1 MYNEERGVSKMDM
14 KLQQVQ
20 VLKPQLTQELR
31 QAITLLGYHSAE
43 LAEYIDELSLE
54 NPLIERKETDTP
66 PLSYHKTNKNRMNA
80 QEAGLQL
87 SDPQKTL
94 QDVLKQQALD
104 MNLTNNE
111 KKIFHYLI
119 HSLDSNGYLEE
130 DMEEA
135 ARRLSVSAKEAEAVL
150 AKLQSLEPAGIGAR
164 SLRECILLQLQRLP
178 NRNEQAEMLVSAHFE
193 AFAQKNWKAL
203 SKMTGI
209 PLHTI
214 QDISDDI
221 AALHPR
227 PGLLFARPEQD
238 MYIEPDIF
246 IIVKNGHIAAE
257 LNTRS
262 FPEIELQSQ
271 YRPLLSSG
279 SCQDTASYLSAKYQE
294 WRWLDRALRQRKQ
307 TITRIVSELITRQR
321 EFFLKGRS
329 AMKPLTLRE
338 VADCLSLHESTVSRA
353 IKGKTLQTPYGL
365 FEMKLFFSAK
375 AEASGDGDA
384 SNYAVKTHLE
394 DLINQEDKTKPLSD
408 QKLADL
414 LNQQHGIQISRRTV
428 AKYRDQLN
436 IPSSAARKRY
446 K

>member
-1 MYNEERGVSKMDM
+1 MDM

-66 PLSYHKTNKNRMNA
+66 PLSYHKTNKNRISR

-87 SDPQKTL
+87 SNPQKTL
-94 QDVLKQQALD
+94 QDVLKQQSLD
-104 MNLTNNE
+104 MNLSNTE
-111 KKIFHYLI
+111 KKIFNYLI

-130 DMEEA
+130 DVEEA
-135 ARRLSVSAKEAEAVL
+135 ARRLSVSAEEAEAVL
-150 AKLQSLEPAGIGAR
+150 RKLQSLEPAGIGAR
-164 SLRECILLQLQRLP
+164 SLQECILLQLQRLP
-178 NRNEQAEMLVSAHFE
+178 NRNEQAELLVSEHFDV
-193 AFAQKNWKAL
+193 FAQKNWKAL
-203 SKMTGI
+203 SKETGI
-209 PLHTI
+209 PLHAI
-214 QDISDDI
+214 QDISDKI

-227 PGLLFARPEQD
+227 PGLLFASPEQD

-246 IIVKNGHIAAE
+246 IIVKNGQITAE
-257 LNTRS
+257 LNSRS
-262 FPEIELQSQ
+262 FPEIELHPQ

-279 SCQDTASYLSAKYQE
+279 ACQDTVSYLSTKYQE
-294 WRWLDRALRQRKQ
+294 WRWLSRALRQRKQ
-307 TITRIVSELITRQR
+307 TITRIVNELTARQKD
-321 EFFLKGRS
+321 FFLKGRS

-338 VADCLSLHESTVSRA
+338 VADCLGLHESTISRA
-353 IKGKTLQTPYGL
+353 IKGKTIQTPYGL
-365 FEMKLFFSAK
+365 VEMKMFFTGK
-375 AEASGDGDA
+375 AEASGDGDT
-384 SNYAVKTHLE
+384 SNYAVKTHLQA
-394 DLINQEDKTKPLSD
+394 LIQQEDKTKPLSD

-414 LNQQHGIQISRRTV
+414 LYEQHRIQISRRTV

>member
-1 MYNEERGVSKMDM
+1 MDM

-66 PLSYHKTNKNRMNA
+66 PLSYHKTNKNRMNP

-94 QDVLKQQALD
+94 QDVLKQQSLD
-104 MNLTNNE
+104 MNLTNSE
-111 KKIFHYLI
+111 KKIFNYLI

-130 DMEEA
+130 EVEEA

-164 SLRECILLQLQRLP
+164 SLQECILLQLQRLP
-178 NRNEQAEMLVSAHFE
+178 DRNEQAEMLVSAHFD

-203 SKMTGI
+203 SKETGI

-246 IIVKNGHIAAE
+246 ISVKSGHIAAE

-262 FPEIELQSQ
+262 FPEIELHSQ

-294 WRWLDRALRQRKQ
+294 WRWLSRALRQRKQ
-307 TITRIVSELITRQR
+307 TITRIVNELITRQR

-338 VADCLSLHESTVSRA
+338 IADCLSLHESTVSRA

-394 DLINQEDKTKPLSD
+394 DLINQEDKTKPFSD
-408 QKLADL
+408 QKIADL
-414 LNQQHGIQISRRTV
+414 LYEQHGIQISRRTV
-428 AKYRDQLN
+428 AKYRDQMS

>member
-1 MYNEERGVSKMDM
+1 MDM

-31 QAITLLGYHSAE
+31 QAITLLSYHSAE

-66 PLSYHKTNKNRMNA
+66 PLSYHKTNKNRISR

-87 SDPQKTL
+87 SNPQKTL
-94 QDVLKQQALD
+94 QDVLKQQSLD
-104 MNLTNNE
+104 MNLSNTE
-111 KKIFHYLI
+111 KKIFNYLI

-130 DMEEA
+130 DVEEA
-135 ARRLSVSAKEAEAVL
+135 ARRLSVSAEEAEAVL
-150 AKLQSLEPAGIGAR
+150 RKLQSLEPAGIGAR
-164 SLRECILLQLQRLP
+164 SLQECILLQLQRLP
-178 NRNEQAEMLVSAHFE
+178 SRNEQAELLVSEHFDV
-193 AFAQKNWKAL
+193 FAQKNWKAL
-203 SKMTGI
+203 SKETGM

-214 QDISDDI
+214 QDISDKI

-227 PGLLFARPEQD
+227 PGLLFASPEHD

-246 IIVKNGHIAAE
+246 ITVKNGHITAE
-257 LNTRS
+257 LNSRS
-262 FPEIELQSQ
+262 FPEIELHPQ

-279 SCQDTASYLSAKYQE
+279 ACQDTVSYLSSKYQE
-294 WRWLDRALRQRKQ
+294 WRWLSRALRQRKQ
-307 TITRIVSELITRQR
+307 TITRIVNELTARQKD
-321 EFFLKGRS
+321 FFLKGRS

-338 VADCLSLHESTVSRA
+338 VADCLGLHESTISRA
-353 IKGKTLQTPYGL
+353 IKGKTIQTPYGL
-365 FEMKLFFSAK
+365 FEMKMFFSGK
-375 AEASGDGDA
+375 AEASGDGDT

-394 DLINQEDKTKPLSD
+394 ALIQQEDKTKPLSD

-414 LNQQHGIQISRRTV
+414 LYEQHRIQISRRTV

>member
-1 MYNEERGVSKMDM
+1 MDM

-31 QAITLLGYHSAE
+31 QAITLLSYHSAE

-66 PLSYHKTNKNRMNA
+66 PLSYHKTNKNRISR

-87 SDPQKTL
+87 SNPQKTL
-94 QDVLKQQALD
+94 QDVLKQQSLD
-104 MNLTNNE
+104 MNLSNTE
-111 KKIFHYLI
+111 KKIFNYLI

-130 DMEEA
+130 DVEEA
-135 ARRLSVSAKEAEAVL
+135 ARRLSVSAEEAEAVL
-150 AKLQSLEPAGIGAR
+150 RKLQSLEPAGIGAR
-164 SLRECILLQLQRLP
+164 SLQECILLQLQRLP
-178 NRNEQAEMLVSAHFE
+178 SRNEQAELLVSEHFDV
-193 AFAQKNWKAL
+193 FAQKNWKAL
-203 SKMTGI
+203 SKETGM

-214 QDISDDI
+214 QDISDKI

-227 PGLLFARPEQD
+227 PGLLFASPEHD

-246 IIVKNGHIAAE
+246 ITVKNGHITAE
-257 LNTRS
+257 LNSRS
-262 FPEIELQSQ
+262 FPEIELHPQ

-279 SCQDTASYLSAKYQE
+279 ACQDTVSYLSSKYQE
-294 WRWLDRALRQRKQ
+294 WRWLCRALRQRKQ
-307 TITRIVSELITRQR
+307 TITRIVNELTARQKD
-321 EFFLKGRS
+321 FFLKGRS

-338 VADCLSLHESTVSRA
+338 VADCLSLHESTISRA
-353 IKGKTLQTPYGL
+353 IKGKTIQTPYGL
-365 FEMKLFFSAK
+365 FEMKMFFSGK
-375 AEASGDGDA
+375 AEASGDGDT

-394 DLINQEDKTKPLSD
+394 ALIQQEDKTKPLSD

-414 LNQQHGIQISRRTV
+414 LYEQHRIQISRRTV

>member
-1 MYNEERGVSKMDM
+1 MDM

-66 PLSYHKTNKNRMNA
+66 PLSYHKTSKNRISR
-80 QEAGLQL
+80 QETGLQL
-87 SDPQKTL
+87 SNPQKTL
-94 QDVLKQQALD
+94 QDVLKQQSLD
-104 MNLTNNE
+104 MNLSNTE
-111 KKIFHYLI
+111 KKIFNYLI

-130 DMEEA
+130 DVEEA
-135 ARRLSVSAKEAEAVL
+135 ARRLSVSAEEAEAVL
-150 AKLQSLEPAGIGAR
+150 RKLQSLEPAGIGAR
-164 SLRECILLQLQRLP
+164 SLQECILLQLQRLP
-178 NRNEQAEMLVSAHFE
+178 NRNKQAELLVSEHFDV
-193 AFAQKNWKAL
+193 FAQKNWKAL
-203 SKMTGI
+203 SKETGI

-214 QDISDDI
+214 QDISDKI

-227 PGLLFARPEQD
+227 PGLLFASPEQD

-246 IIVKNGHIAAE
+246 IIVKNGQITAE
-257 LNTRS
+257 LNSRS
-262 FPEIELQSQ
+262 FPEIELHPQ

-279 SCQDTASYLSAKYQE
+279 ACQDTVSYLSAKYQE
-294 WRWLDRALRQRKQ
+294 WRWLSRALKQRKQ
-307 TITRIVSELITRQR
+307 TITRIVNELTARQKD
-321 EFFLKGRS
+321 FFLKGRS

-338 VADCLSLHESTVSRA
+338 VADCLGLHESTISRA
-353 IKGKTLQTPYGL
+353 IKGKTIQTPYGL
-365 FEMKLFFSAK
+365 FEMKMFFSGK
-375 AEASGDGDA
+375 AEASGDGDT
-384 SNYAVKTHLE
+384 SNYAVKTHLQA
-394 DLINQEDKTKPLSD
+394 LIQQEDKTKPLSD

-414 LNQQHGIQISRRTV
+414 LYEQHRIQISRRTV

>member
-1 MYNEERGVSKMDM
+1 MDM

>member
-1 MYNEERGVSKMDM
+1 MDM

-54 NPLIERKETDTP
+54 NPLIEKKETDTP
-66 PLSYHKTNKNRMNA
+66 PLSYHKTNKNRISR
-80 QEAGLQL
+80 QEATLQL
-87 SDPQKTL
+87 SNPQKTL
-94 QDVLKQQALD
+94 QDVLKQQSLD
-104 MNLTNNE
+104 MNLSNTE
-111 KKIFHYLI
+111 KKIFNYLI

-130 DMEEA
+130 DVEEA
-135 ARRLSVSAKEAEAVL
+135 ARRLSVSAEEAEAVL
-150 AKLQSLEPAGIGAR
+150 RKLQSLEPAGIGAR
-164 SLRECILLQLQRLP
+164 SLQECILLQLQRLP
-178 NRNEQAEMLVSAHFE
+178 SRNEQAELLVSEHFDV
-193 AFAQKNWKAL
+193 FAQKNWKAL
-203 SKMTGI
+203 SKETGM

-214 QDISDDI
+214 QDISDKI

-227 PGLLFARPEQD
+227 PGLLFASPEHD

-246 IIVKNGHIAAE
+246 ITVKNGHITAE
-257 LNTRS
+257 LNSRS
-262 FPEIELQSQ
+262 FPEIELHPQ

-279 SCQDTASYLSAKYQE
+279 ACQDTVSYLSSKYQE
-294 WRWLDRALRQRKQ
+294 WRWLSRALRQRKQ
-307 TITRIVSELITRQR
+307 TITRIVNELTARQKD
-321 EFFLKGRS
+321 FFLKGRS

-338 VADCLSLHESTVSRA
+338 VADCLGLHESTISRA
-353 IKGKTLQTPYGL
+353 IKGKTIQTPYGL
-365 FEMKLFFSAK
+365 FEMKMFFSGK
-375 AEASGDGDA
+375 AEASGDGDT

-394 DLINQEDKTKPLSD
+394 ALIQQEDKTKPLSD

-414 LNQQHGIQISRRTV
+414 LYEQHRIQISRRTV

>member
-1 MYNEERGVSKMDM
+1 MDM

-31 QAITLLGYHSAE
+31 QAITLLSYHSAE

-66 PLSYHKTNKNRMNA
+66 PLSYHKTNKNRISR

-87 SDPQKTL
+87 SNPQKTL
-94 QDVLKQQALD
+94 QDVLKQQSLD
-104 MNLTNNE
+104 MNLSNTE
-111 KKIFHYLI
+111 KKIFNYLI

-130 DMEEA
+130 DVEEA
-135 ARRLSVSAKEAEAVL
+135 ARRLSVSAEEAEAVL
-150 AKLQSLEPAGIGAR
+150 RKLQSLEPAGIGAR
-164 SLRECILLQLQRLP
+164 SLQECILLQLQRLP
-178 NRNEQAEMLVSAHFE
+178 SRNEQAELLVSEHFDV
-193 AFAQKNWKAL
+193 FAQKNWKAL
-203 SKMTGI
+203 SKETGM

-214 QDISDDI
+214 QDISDKI

-227 PGLLFARPEQD
+227 PGLLFASPEHD

-246 IIVKNGHIAAE
+246 ITVKNGHITAE
-257 LNTRS
+257 LNSRS
-262 FPEIELQSQ
+262 FPEIELHPQ

-279 SCQDTASYLSAKYQE
+279 ACQDTVSYLSSKYQE
-294 WRWLDRALRQRKQ
+294 WRWLSRALRQRKQ
-307 TITRIVSELITRQR
+307 TITRIVNELTARQKD
-321 EFFLKGRS
+321 FFLKGRS

-338 VADCLSLHESTVSRA
+338 VADCLSLHESTISRA
-353 IKGKTLQTPYGL
+353 IKGKTIQTPYGL
-365 FEMKLFFSAK
+365 FEMKMFFSGK
-375 AEASGDGDA
+375 AEATGDGDT

-394 DLINQEDKTKPLSD
+394 ALIQQEDKTKPLSD

-414 LNQQHGIQISRRTV
+414 LYEQHRIQISRRTV

>member
-1 MYNEERGVSKMDM
+1 MDM

-66 PLSYHKTNKNRMNA
+66 PLSYHKIRKNRVNA
-80 QEAGLQL
+80 QEAGLPL
-87 SDPQKTL
+87 RDPQKTL
-94 QDVLKQQALD
+94 QDVLTQQSLD
-104 MNLTNNE
+104 MNLTYSE
-111 KKIFHYLI
+111 KKIFNYLI

-130 DMEEA
+130 AVEEA
-135 ARRLSVSAKEAEAVL
+135 AQRLAVSTRETEAVL

-178 NRNEQAEMLVSAHFE
+178 NRNEQAEKLVSAHFD

-203 SKMTGI
+203 SLESGI

-227 PGLLFARPEQD
+227 PGLLFAQPEQD
-238 MYIEPDIF
+238 VYIEPDIF
-246 IIVKNGHIAAE
+246 ITVKNGHIAAE

-262 FPEIELQSQ
+262 FPEIDLHPQ
-271 YRPLLSSG
+271 YSPLLSSA

-294 WRWLDRALRQRKQ
+294 WSWLSRALRQRKQ
-307 TITRIVSELITRQR
+307 TITRIVNELTTRQR
-321 EFFLKGRS
+321 DFFLKGRS

-338 VADCLSLHESTVSRA
+338 IAECLSLHESTISRA
-353 IKGKTLQTPYGL
+353 IKGKTIQTPYGL
-365 FEMKLFFSAK
+365 LEMKVFFTAK
-375 AEASGDGDA
+375 AEASGDGDT
-384 SNYAVKTHLE
+384 SNYAVKMHLQ
-394 DLINQEDKTKPLSD
+394 DLINQEDKKKPLSD
-408 QKLADL
+408 QKIANL
-414 LNQQHGIQISRRTV
+414 LYEQRSIQISRRTV
-428 AKYRDQLN
+428 AKYRDQMN

>member
-1 MYNEERGVSKMDM
+1 MDM

-66 PLSYHKTNKNRMNA
+66 PLSYHKTNKNRISR

-87 SDPQKTL
+87 SNPQKTL
-94 QDVLKQQALD
+94 QDVLKQQSLD
-104 MNLTNNE
+104 MNLSNTE
-111 KKIFHYLI
+111 KKIFNYLI

-130 DMEEA
+130 DVEEA
-135 ARRLSVSAKEAEAVL
+135 ARRLSVSAEEAEAVL
-150 AKLQSLEPAGIGAR
+150 RKLQSLEPAGIGAR
-164 SLRECILLQLQRLP
+164 SLQECILLQLQRLP
-178 NRNEQAEMLVSAHFE
+178 NRNEQAELLVSEHFDV
-193 AFAQKNWKAL
+193 FAQKNWKAL
-203 SKMTGI
+203 SKETGI
-209 PLHTI
+209 PLHAI
-214 QDISDDI
+214 QDISDKI

-227 PGLLFARPEQD
+227 PGLLFASPEQD

-246 IIVKNGHIAAE
+246 IIVKNGQITAE
-257 LNTRS
+257 LNSRS
-262 FPEIELQSQ
+262 FPEIELHPQ

-279 SCQDTASYLSAKYQE
+279 ACQDTVSYLSTKYQE
-294 WRWLDRALRQRKQ
+294 WRWLSRALRQRKQ
-307 TITRIVSELITRQR
+307 TITRIVNELTARQKD
-321 EFFLKGRS
+321 FFLKGRS

-338 VADCLSLHESTVSRA
+338 VADCLGLHESTISRA
-353 IKGKTLQTPYGL
+353 IKGKTIQTPYGL
-365 FEMKLFFSAK
+365 VEMKMFFSGK

-384 SNYAVKTHLE
+384 SNYAVKTHLQA
-394 DLINQEDKTKPLSD
+394 LIQQEDKTKPLSD

-414 LNQQHGIQISRRTV
+414 LYEQHRIQISRRTV

>member
-1 MYNEERGVSKMDM
+1 MDM

-66 PLSYHKTNKNRMNA
+66 PLSYHKTNKNRISR
-80 QEAGLQL
+80 QEAGLRL
-87 SDPQKTL
+87 SNPQKTL
-94 QDVLKQQALD
+94 QDVLKQQSLD
-104 MNLTNNE
+104 MNLSNTE
-111 KKIFHYLI
+111 KKIFNYLI

-130 DMEEA
+130 DVEEA
-135 ARRLSVSAKEAEAVL
+135 ARHLSVSAEEAEAVL
-150 AKLQSLEPAGIGAR
+150 RKLQSLEPAGIGAR
-164 SLRECILLQLQRLP
+164 SLQECILLQLQRLP
-178 NRNEQAEMLVSAHFE
+178 SRNEQAELLVSEHFDV
-193 AFAQKNWKAL
+193 FAQKNWKAL
-203 SKMTGI
+203 SKETGM

-214 QDISDDI
+214 QDISDKI

-227 PGLLFARPEQD
+227 PGLLFASPEHD

-246 IIVKNGHIAAE
+246 ITVKNGHITAE
-257 LNTRS
+257 LNSRS
-262 FPEIELQSQ
+262 FPEIELHPQ

-279 SCQDTASYLSAKYQE
+279 ACQDTVSYLSSKYQE
-294 WRWLDRALRQRKQ
+294 WRWLSRALRQRKQ
-307 TITRIVSELITRQR
+307 TITRIVNELTARQKD
-321 EFFLKGRS
+321 FFLKGRS

-338 VADCLSLHESTVSRA
+338 VADCLGLHESTISRA
-353 IKGKTLQTPYGL
+353 IKGKTIQTPYGL
-365 FEMKLFFSAK
+365 FEMKMFFSGK
-375 AEASGDGDA
+375 AEASGDGDT

-394 DLINQEDKTKPLSD
+394 ALIQQEDKTKPLSD

-414 LNQQHGIQISRRTV
+414 LYEQHRIQISRRTV

>member
-1 MYNEERGVSKMDM
+1 MDM

-31 QAITLLGYHSAE
+31 QAITLLSYHSAE

-66 PLSYHKTNKNRMNA
+66 PLSYHKTNKNRISR

-87 SDPQKTL
+87 SNPQKTL
-94 QDVLKQQALD
+94 QDVLKQQSLD
-104 MNLTNNE
+104 INLSNTE
-111 KKIFHYLI
+111 KKIFNYLI

-130 DMEEA
+130 DVEEA
-135 ARRLSVSAKEAEAVL
+135 ARRLSVSAEEAEAVL
-150 AKLQSLEPAGIGAR
+150 RKLQSLEPAGIGAR
-164 SLRECILLQLQRLP
+164 SLQECILLQLQRLP
-178 NRNEQAEMLVSAHFE
+178 SRNEQAELLVSEHFDV
-193 AFAQKNWKAL
+193 FAQKNWKAL
-203 SKMTGI
+203 SKETGM

-214 QDISDDI
+214 QDISDKI

-227 PGLLFARPEQD
+227 PGLLFASPEHD

-246 IIVKNGHIAAE
+246 ITVKNGHITAE
-257 LNTRS
+257 LNSRS
-262 FPEIELQSQ
+262 FPEIELHPQ

-279 SCQDTASYLSAKYQE
+279 ACQDTVSYLSTKYQE
-294 WRWLDRALRQRKQ
+294 WRWLSRALRQRKQ
-307 TITRIVSELITRQR
+307 TITRIVNELTARQKD
-321 EFFLKGRS
+321 FFLKGRS

-338 VADCLSLHESTVSRA
+338 VADCLSLHESTISRA
-353 IKGKTLQTPYGL
+353 IKGKTIQTPYGL
-365 FEMKLFFSAK
+365 FEMKMFFSGK
-375 AEASGDGDA
+375 AEASGDGDT

-394 DLINQEDKTKPLSD
+394 ALIQQEDKTKPLSD

-414 LNQQHGIQISRRTV
+414 LYEQHRIQISRRTV

>member
-1 MYNEERGVSKMDM
+1 MDM

-66 PLSYHKTNKNRMNA
+66 PLSYHKTNKNRISR
-80 QEAGLQL
+80 QEATLQL
-87 SDPQKTL
+87 SNPQKTL
-94 QDVLKQQALD
+94 QDVLKQQSLD
-104 MNLTNNE
+104 MNLSNTE
-111 KKIFHYLI
+111 KKIFNYLI

-130 DMEEA
+130 DVEEA
-135 ARRLSVSAKEAEAVL
+135 ARRLSVSAEEAEAVL
-150 AKLQSLEPAGIGAR
+150 RKLQSLEPAGIGAR
-164 SLRECILLQLQRLP
+164 SLQECILLQLQRLP
-178 NRNEQAEMLVSAHFE
+178 SRNEQAELLVSEHFDV
-193 AFAQKNWKAL
+193 FAQKNWKAL
-203 SKMTGI
+203 SKETGM

-214 QDISDDI
+214 QDISDKI

-227 PGLLFARPEQD
+227 PGLLFASPEHD

-246 IIVKNGHIAAE
+246 ITVKNGHITAE
-257 LNTRS
+257 LNSRS
-262 FPEIELQSQ
+262 FPEIELHPQ

-279 SCQDTASYLSAKYQE
+279 ACQDTVSYLSSKYQE
-294 WRWLDRALRQRKQ
+294 WRWLSRALRQRKQ
-307 TITRIVSELITRQR
+307 TITRIVNELTARQKD
-321 EFFLKGRS
+321 FFLKGRS

-338 VADCLSLHESTVSRA
+338 VADCLGLHESTISRA
-353 IKGKTLQTPYGL
+353 IKGKTIQTPYGL
-365 FEMKLFFSAK
+365 FEMKMFFSGK
-375 AEASGDGDA
+375 AEASGDGDT

-394 DLINQEDKTKPLSD
+394 ALIQQEDKTKPLSD

-414 LNQQHGIQISRRTV
+414 LYVQHRIQISRRTV

>member
-1 MYNEERGVSKMDM
+1 MDM

-66 PLSYHKTNKNRMNA
+66 PLSYHKTNKNRISR

-87 SDPQKTL
+87 SNPQKTL
-94 QDVLKQQALD
+94 QDVLKQQSLD
-104 MNLTNNE
+104 MNLSNTE
-111 KKIFHYLI
+111 KKIFNYLI

-130 DMEEA
+130 DVEEA
-135 ARRLSVSAKEAEAVL
+135 ARRLSVSAEEAEAVL
-150 AKLQSLEPAGIGAR
+150 RKLQSLEPAGIGAR
-164 SLRECILLQLQRLP
+164 SLQECILLQLQRLP
-178 NRNEQAEMLVSAHFE
+178 NRNEQAELLVSEHFDV
-193 AFAQKNWKAL
+193 FAQKNWKAL
-203 SKMTGI
+203 SKETGI

-214 QDISDDI
+214 QDISDKI

-227 PGLLFARPEQD
+227 PGLLFASSEQD

-246 IIVKNGHIAAE
+246 IIVKNGQISAE
-257 LNTRS
+257 LNSRS
-262 FPEIELQSQ
+262 FPEIELHPQ

-279 SCQDTASYLSAKYQE
+279 ACQDTVSYLSAKYQE
-294 WRWLDRALRQRKQ
+294 WRWLCRALRQRKQ
-307 TITRIVSELITRQR
+307 TITRIVNELTARQKD
-321 EFFLKGRS
+321 FFLKGRS

-338 VADCLSLHESTVSRA
+338 VADCLSLHESTISRA
-353 IKGKTLQTPYGL
+353 IKGKTIQTPYGL
-365 FEMKLFFSAK
+365 FEMKKFFSGK
-375 AEASGDGDA
+375 AEASGDGDT

-394 DLINQEDKTKPLSD
+394 ALIQHEDKTKPLSD

-414 LNQQHGIQISRRTV
+414 LYEQHRIQISRRTV

>member
-1 MYNEERGVSKMDM
+1 MDM

-31 QAITLLGYHSAE
+31 QAITLLSYHSAE

-66 PLSYHKTNKNRMNA
+66 PLSYHKTNKNRISR

-87 SDPQKTL
+87 SNPQKTL
-94 QDVLKQQALD
+94 QDVLKQQSLD
-104 MNLTNNE
+104 MNLSNTE
-111 KKIFHYLI
+111 KKIFNYLI

-130 DMEEA
+130 DVEEA
-135 ARRLSVSAKEAEAVL
+135 ARRLSVSAEEAEAVL
-150 AKLQSLEPAGIGAR
+150 RKLQSLEPAGIGAR
-164 SLRECILLQLQRLP
+164 SLQECILLQLQRLP
-178 NRNEQAEMLVSAHFE
+178 SRNEQAELLVSEHFDV
-193 AFAQKNWKAL
+193 FAQKNWKAL
-203 SKMTGI
+203 SKETGM

-214 QDISDDI
+214 QDISDKI

-227 PGLLFARPEQD
+227 PGLLFASPEHD

-246 IIVKNGHIAAE
+246 ITVKNGHITAE
-257 LNTRS
+257 LNSRS
-262 FPEIELQSQ
+262 FPEIELHPQ

-279 SCQDTASYLSAKYQE
+279 ACQDTVSYLSTKYQE
-294 WRWLDRALRQRKQ
+294 WRWLSRALRQRKQ
-307 TITRIVSELITRQR
+307 TITRIVNELTARQKD
-321 EFFLKGRS
+321 FFLKGRS

-338 VADCLSLHESTVSRA
+338 VADCLSLHESTISRA
-353 IKGKTLQTPYGL
+353 IKGKTIQTPYGL
-365 FEMKLFFSAK
+365 FEMKMFFSGK
-375 AEASGDGDA
+375 AEASGEGDT

-394 DLINQEDKTKPLSD
+394 ALIQQEDKTKPLSD

-414 LNQQHGIQISRRTV
+414 LYEQHRIQISRRTV

>member
-1 MYNEERGVSKMDM
+1 MDM

-66 PLSYHKTNKNRMNA
+66 PLSYHKTNKNRISR
-80 QEAGLQL
+80 QEATLQL
-87 SDPQKTL
+87 SNPQKTL
-94 QDVLKQQALD
+94 QDVLKQQSLD
-104 MNLTNNE
+104 MNLSNTE
-111 KKIFHYLI
+111 KKIFNYLI

-130 DMEEA
+130 DVEEA
-135 ARRLSVSAKEAEAVL
+135 ARRLSVSAEEAEAVL
-150 AKLQSLEPAGIGAR
+150 RKLQSLEPAGIGAR
-164 SLRECILLQLQRLP
+164 SLQECILLQLQRLP
-178 NRNEQAEMLVSAHFE
+178 SRNEQAELLVSEHFDV
-193 AFAQKNWKAL
+193 FAQKNWKAL
-203 SKMTGI
+203 SKETGM

-214 QDISDDI
+214 QDISDKI

-227 PGLLFARPEQD
+227 PGLLFASPEHD

-246 IIVKNGHIAAE
+246 ITVKNGHITAE
-257 LNTRS
+257 LNSRS
-262 FPEIELQSQ
+262 FPEIELHPQ

-279 SCQDTASYLSAKYQE
+279 ACQDTVSYLSSKYQE
-294 WRWLDRALRQRKQ
+294 WRWLSRALRQRKQ
-307 TITRIVSELITRQR
+307 TITRIVNELTARQKD
-321 EFFLKGRS
+321 FFLKGRS

-338 VADCLSLHESTVSRA
+338 VADCLGLHESTISRA
-353 IKGKTLQTPYGL
+353 IKGKTIQTPYGL
-365 FEMKLFFSAK
+365 FEMKMFFSGK
-375 AEASGDGDA
+375 AEASGDGDT

-394 DLINQEDKTKPLSD
+394 ALIQQEDKTKPLSD

-414 LNQQHGIQISRRTV
+414 LYEQHRIQISRRTV

>member
-1 MYNEERGVSKMDM
+1 MDM

-31 QAITLLGYHSAE
+31 QAITLLSYHSAE

-66 PLSYHKTNKNRMNA
+66 PLSYHKTNKNRISR

-87 SDPQKTL
+87 SNPQKTL
-94 QDVLKQQALD
+94 QDVLKQQSLD
-104 MNLTNNE
+104 MNLSNTE
-111 KKIFHYLI
+111 KKIFNYLI

-130 DMEEA
+130 DVEEA
-135 ARRLSVSAKEAEAVL
+135 ARRLSVSAEEAEAVL
-150 AKLQSLEPAGIGAR
+150 RKLQSLEPAGIGAR
-164 SLRECILLQLQRLP
+164 SLQECILLQLQRLP
-178 NRNEQAEMLVSAHFE
+178 SRNEQAELLVSEHFDV
-193 AFAQKNWKAL
+193 FAQKNWKAL
-203 SKMTGI
+203 SKETGM

-214 QDISDDI
+214 QDISDKI

-227 PGLLFARPEQD
+227 PGLLFASPEHD

-246 IIVKNGHIAAE
+246 ITVKNGHITAE
-257 LNTRS
+257 LNSRS
-262 FPEIELQSQ
+262 FPEIELHPQ

-279 SCQDTASYLSAKYQE
+279 ACQDTVSYLSTKYQE
-294 WRWLDRALRQRKQ
+294 WRWLSRALRQRKQ
-307 TITRIVSELITRQR
+307 TITRIVNELTARQKD
-321 EFFLKGRS
+321 FFLKGRS

-338 VADCLSLHESTVSRA
+338 VADCLGLHESTISRA
-353 IKGKTLQTPYGL
+353 IKGKTIQTPYGL
-365 FEMKLFFSAK
+365 FELKMFFSGK
-375 AEASGDGDA
+375 AEASGDGDT

-394 DLINQEDKTKPLSD
+394 ALIQQEDKTKPLSD

-414 LNQQHGIQISRRTV
+414 LYEQHRIQISRRTV

>member
-1 MYNEERGVSKMDM
+1 MDM

-94 QDVLKQQALD
+94 QDVLKQQSLD
-104 MNLTNNE
+104 MTLTNSE
-111 KKIFHYLI
+111 KKIFNYLI

-135 ARRLSVSAKEAEAVL
+135 ARRLSVSTKEAEAVL

-164 SLRECILLQLQRLP
+164 SLQECILLQLQRLP
-178 NRNEQAEMLVSAHFE
+178 NRNEQAEMLVSAHFD

-203 SKMTGI
+203 SKETGI

-246 IIVKNGHIAAE
+246 ITVKNGHIAAE

-262 FPEIELQSQ
+262 FPEIDLHPQ
-271 YRPLLSSG
+271 YRTLLSSG
-279 SCQDTASYLSAKYQE
+279 SCQDTASYLSVKYQE
-294 WRWLDRALRQRKQ
+294 WRWLSRALRQRKQ
-307 TITRIVSELITRQR
+307 TITRIVNELITRQKD
-321 EFFLKGRS
+321 FFLKGRS

-338 VADCLSLHESTVSRA
+338 IADCLSLHESTVSRA
-353 IKGKTLQTPYGL
+353 IKGKTMQTPYGL

-394 DLINQEDKTKPLSD
+394 DLVNHEDKTKPLSD

-414 LNQQHGIQISRRTV
+414 LYEQHGIQISRRTV
-428 AKYRDQLN
+428 AKYRDQMN

>member
-1 MYNEERGVSKMDM
+1 MDM

-66 PLSYHKTNKNRMNA
+66 PLSYHKTSKNRISR

-87 SDPQKTL
+87 GNPQKTL
-94 QDVLKQQALD
+94 QDVLKQQSLD
-104 MNLTNNE
+104 MNLSNTE
-111 KKIFHYLI
+111 KKIFNYLI

-130 DMEEA
+130 DVEEA
-135 ARRLSVSAKEAEAVL
+135 ARRLSVSAEEAEAVL
-150 AKLQSLEPAGIGAR
+150 RKLQSLEPAGIGAR
-164 SLRECILLQLQRLP
+164 SLQECILLQLQRLP
-178 NRNEQAEMLVSAHFE
+178 NRNEQAELLVSEHFDV
-193 AFAQKNWKAL
+193 FAQKNWKAL
-203 SKMTGI
+203 SKETGI
-209 PLHTI
+209 PLHAI
-214 QDISDDI
+214 QDISDKI

-227 PGLLFARPEQD
+227 PGLLFASPEQD

-246 IIVKNGHIAAE
+246 IIVKNSQITAE
-257 LNTRS
+257 LNSRS
-262 FPEIELQSQ
+262 FPEIELHPQ

-279 SCQDTASYLSAKYQE
+279 ACQDTVSYLSTKYHE
-294 WRWLDRALRQRKQ
+294 WRWLSRALRQRKQ
-307 TITRIVSELITRQR
+307 TITRIVNELTARQKD
-321 EFFLKGRS
+321 FFLKGRS

-338 VADCLSLHESTVSRA
+338 VADCLGLHESTISRA
-353 IKGKTLQTPYGL
+353 IKGKTIQTPYGL
-365 FEMKLFFSAK
+365 VEMKMFFSGK
-375 AEASGDGDA
+375 AEASGDGDT
-384 SNYAVKTHLE
+384 SNYAVKTHLQA
-394 DLINQEDKTKPLSD
+394 LIQQEDKTKPLSD

-414 LNQQHGIQISRRTV
+414 LYEQHRIQISRRTV

>member
-1 MYNEERGVSKMDM
+1 MDM

-94 QDVLKQQALD
+94 QDVLKQQSLD
-104 MNLTNNE
+104 MNLTNSE
-111 KKIFHYLI
+111 KKIFNYLI

-135 ARRLSVSAKEAEAVL
+135 ARRLSVSTKEAEAVL

-164 SLRECILLQLQRLP
+164 SLQECILLQLQRLP
-178 NRNEQAEMLVSAHFE
+178 NRNEQAEMLVSAHFD

-203 SKMTGI
+203 SKETGI

-246 IIVKNGHIAAE
+246 ITVKNGHIAAE
-257 LNTRS
+257 LNIRS
-262 FPEIELQSQ
+262 FPEIDLHPQ
-271 YRPLLSSG
+271 YRTLLSSG
-279 SCQDTASYLSAKYQE
+279 SCQDTASYLSVKYQE
-294 WRWLDRALRQRKQ
+294 WRWLSRALRQRKQ
-307 TITRIVSELITRQR
+307 TITRIVNELITRQKD
-321 EFFLKGRS
+321 FFLKGRS

-338 VADCLSLHESTVSRA
+338 IADCLSLHESTVSRA
-353 IKGKTLQTPYGL
+353 IKGKTMQTPYGL

-394 DLINQEDKTKPLSD
+394 DLVNHEDKTKPLSD

-414 LNQQHGIQISRRTV
+414 LYEQHGIQISRRTV
-428 AKYRDQLN
+428 AKYRDQMN

>member
-1 MYNEERGVSKMDM
+1 MDM

-87 SDPQKTL
+87 SNPQKTL
-94 QDVLKQQALD
+94 QDALKQQSLD
-104 MNLTNNE
+104 MNLTNTE
-111 KKIFHYLI
+111 KKIFNYLI

-130 DMEEA
+130 DVEEA
-135 ARRLSVSAKEAEAVL
+135 ARRLSVSAKETEAVL

-164 SLRECILLQLQRLP
+164 SLQECILLQLQRLP
-178 NRNEQAEMLVSAHFE
+178 NRNEQAEMLISAHFD
-193 AFAQKNWKAL
+193 AFAQKKWKAL
-203 SKMTGI
+203 SVETGI

-238 MYIEPDIF
+238 VYIEPDIF
-246 IIVKNGHIAAE
+246 ITVKNGHIAAE

-262 FPEIELQSQ
+262 FPEIDLHPQ
-271 YRPLLSSG
+271 YRTLLSSG
-279 SCQDTASYLSAKYQE
+279 SCQDTVSYLSVKYQE
-294 WRWLDRALRQRKQ
+294 WRWLSRALRQRKQ
-307 TITRIVSELITRQR
+307 TITRIINELITRQKD
-321 EFFLKGRS
+321 FFLKGRS

-353 IKGKTLQTPYGL
+353 IKGKTIQTPYGL

-375 AEASGDGDA
+375 AEASGEGDA
-384 SNYAVKTHLE
+384 SNYAVKMHLE

-408 QKLADL
+408 QKLVDL
-414 LNQQHGIQISRRTV
+414 LYEQHGIQISRRTV
-428 AKYRDQLN
+428 AKYRDQMN

>member
-1 MYNEERGVSKMDM
+1 MDM

-104 MNLTNNE
+104 MNLTNTE

>member
-1 MYNEERGVSKMDM
+1 MDM

-66 PLSYHKTNKNRMNA
+66 PLSYHKTNKNRISR

-87 SDPQKTL
+87 SNPQKTL
-94 QDVLKQQALD
+94 QDVLKQQSLD
-104 MNLTNNE
+104 MNLSNTE
-111 KKIFHYLI
+111 KKIFNYLI

-130 DMEEA
+130 DVEEA
-135 ARRLSVSAKEAEAVL
+135 ARRLSVSAEEAEAVL
-150 AKLQSLEPAGIGAR
+150 RKLQSLEPAGIGAR
-164 SLRECILLQLQRLP
+164 SLQECILLQLQRLP
-178 NRNEQAEMLVSAHFE
+178 NRNEQAELLVSEHFDV
-193 AFAQKNWKAL
+193 FAQKNWKAL
-203 SKMTGI
+203 SKETGI
-209 PLHTI
+209 PLHAI
-214 QDISDDI
+214 QDISDKI

-227 PGLLFARPEQD
+227 PGLLFASPEQD

-246 IIVKNGHIAAE
+246 IIVKNGQITAE
-257 LNTRS
+257 LNSRS
-262 FPEIELQSQ
+262 FPEIELHPQ

-279 SCQDTASYLSAKYQE
+279 ACQDTVSYLSTKYQE
-294 WRWLDRALRQRKQ
+294 WRWLSRALRQRKQ
-307 TITRIVSELITRQR
+307 TITRIVNELTARQKD
-321 EFFLKGRS
+321 FFLKGRS

-338 VADCLSLHESTVSRA
+338 VADCLGLHESTISRA
-353 IKGKTLQTPYGL
+353 IKGKTIQTPYGL
-365 FEMKLFFSAK
+365 FEMKMFFSGK
-375 AEASGDGDA
+375 AEASGDGDT
-384 SNYAVKTHLE
+384 SNYAVKTHLQA
-394 DLINQEDKTKPLSD
+394 LIQQEDKTKPLSD

-414 LNQQHGIQISRRTV
+414 LYEQHRIQISRRTV

>member
-1 MYNEERGVSKMDM
+1 MDM

-66 PLSYHKTNKNRMNA
+66 PLSYHKTSKNRISR

-87 SDPQKTL
+87 SNPQKTL
-94 QDVLKQQALD
+94 QDVLKQQSLD
-104 MNLTNNE
+104 MNLSNTE
-111 KKIFHYLI
+111 KKIFNYLI

-130 DMEEA
+130 DVEEA
-135 ARRLSVSAKEAEAVL
+135 ARRLSVSAEEAEAVL
-150 AKLQSLEPAGIGAR
+150 RKLQSLEPAGIGAR
-164 SLRECILLQLQRLP
+164 SLQECILLQLQRLP
-178 NRNEQAEMLVSAHFE
+178 NRNEQAELLVSEHFDV
-193 AFAQKNWKAL
+193 FAQKNWKAL
-203 SKMTGI
+203 SKETGI
-209 PLHTI
+209 PLHAI
-214 QDISDDI
+214 QDISDKI

-227 PGLLFARPEQD
+227 PGLLFASPEQD

-246 IIVKNGHIAAE
+246 IIVKNGQVTAE
-257 LNTRS
+257 LNSRS
-262 FPEIELQSQ
+262 FPEIELHPQ

-279 SCQDTASYLSAKYQE
+279 ACQDTVSYLSTKYQE
-294 WRWLDRALRQRKQ
+294 WRWLSRALRQRKQ
-307 TITRIVSELITRQR
+307 TITRIVNELTARQKD
-321 EFFLKGRS
+321 FFLKGRS

-338 VADCLSLHESTVSRA
+338 VADCLGLHESTISRA
-353 IKGKTLQTPYGL
+353 IKGKTIQTPYGL
-365 FEMKLFFSAK
+365 VEMKMFFTGK
-375 AEASGDGDA
+375 AEASGDGDT
-384 SNYAVKTHLE
+384 SNYAVKTYLQA
-394 DLINQEDKTKPLSD
+394 LIQQEDKTKPLSD

-414 LNQQHGIQISRRTV
+414 LYEQHRIQISRRTV

>member
-1 MYNEERGVSKMDM
+1 MDM

-94 QDVLKQQALD
+94 QDVLKQQSLD
-104 MNLTNNE
+104 MNLTNTE

-203 SKMTGI
+203 SKITGI

-414 LNQQHGIQISRRTV
+414 LNEQHGIQISRRTV

>member
-1 MYNEERGVSKMDM
+1 MDM

-66 PLSYHKTNKNRMNA
+66 PLSYHKTNKNRISR

-87 SDPQKTL
+87 SNPQKTL
-94 QDVLKQQALD
+94 QDVLKQQSLD
-104 MNLTNNE
+104 MNLSNTD
-111 KKIFHYLI
+111 KKIFNYLI
-119 HSLDSNGYLEE
+119 YSLDSNGYLEE
-130 DMEEA
+130 DVEEA
-135 ARRLSVSAKEAEAVL
+135 ARRLSVSAEEAEAVL
-150 AKLQSLEPAGIGAR
+150 RKLQSLEPAGIGAR
-164 SLRECILLQLQRLP
+164 SLQECILLQLQRLP
-178 NRNEQAEMLVSAHFE
+178 NRNKQAELLVSEHFDV
-193 AFAQKNWKAL
+193 FAQKNWKAL
-203 SKMTGI
+203 SKETGI

-214 QDISDDI
+214 QDISDKI

-227 PGLLFARPEQD
+227 PGLLFASPEQD

-246 IIVKNGHIAAE
+246 IIVKNGQITAE
-257 LNTRS
+257 LNSRS
-262 FPEIELQSQ
+262 FPEIELHPQ

-279 SCQDTASYLSAKYQE
+279 ACQDTVSYLSTKYQE
-294 WRWLDRALRQRKQ
+294 WRWLSRALRQRKQ
-307 TITRIVSELITRQR
+307 TITRIVNELTARQKD
-321 EFFLKGRS
+321 FFLKGRS

-338 VADCLSLHESTVSRA
+338 VADCLGLHESTISRA
-353 IKGKTLQTPYGL
+353 IKGKTIQTPYGL
-365 FEMKLFFSAK
+365 VEMKMFFSGK
-375 AEASGDGDA
+375 AEASGDGDT
-384 SNYAVKTHLE
+384 SNYAVKTHLQA
-394 DLINQEDKTKPLSD
+394 LIQQEDKTKPLSD

-414 LNQQHGIQISRRTV
+414 LYEQHRIQISRRTV

>member
-1 MYNEERGVSKMDM
+1 MDM

-66 PLSYHKTNKNRMNA
+66 PLSYHKTSKNRISR

-87 SDPQKTL
+87 SNPQKTL
-94 QDVLKQQALD
+94 QDVLKQQSLD
-104 MNLTNNE
+104 MNLSNTE
-111 KKIFHYLI
+111 KKIFNYLI

-130 DMEEA
+130 DVEEA
-135 ARRLSVSAKEAEAVL
+135 ARRLSVSAEEAEAVL
-150 AKLQSLEPAGIGAR
+150 RKLQSLEPAGIGAR
-164 SLRECILLQLQRLP
+164 SLQECILLQLQRLP
-178 NRNEQAEMLVSAHFE
+178 NRNEQAELLVSEHFDV
-193 AFAQKNWKAL
+193 FAQKNWKAL
-203 SKMTGI
+203 SKETGI
-209 PLHTI
+209 PLHAI
-214 QDISDDI
+214 QDISDKI

-227 PGLLFARPEQD
+227 PGLLFASPEQD

-246 IIVKNGHIAAE
+246 IIVKNGQITAE
-257 LNTRS
+257 LNSRS
-262 FPEIELQSQ
+262 FPEIELHPQ

-279 SCQDTASYLSAKYQE
+279 ACQDTVSYLSTKYQE
-294 WRWLDRALRQRKQ
+294 WRWLSCALRQRKQ
-307 TITRIVSELITRQR
+307 TITRIVNELTARQKD
-321 EFFLKGRS
+321 FFLKGRS

-338 VADCLSLHESTVSRA
+338 VADCLGLHESTISRA
-353 IKGKTLQTPYGL
+353 IKGKTIQTPYGL
-365 FEMKLFFSAK
+365 VEMKMFFSGK
-375 AEASGDGDA
+375 AEASGDGDT
-384 SNYAVKTHLE
+384 SNYAVKTHLQA
-394 DLINQEDKTKPLSD
+394 LIQQEDKTKPLSD

-414 LNQQHGIQISRRTV
+414 LYEQHRIQISRRTV

>member
-1 MYNEERGVSKMDM
+1 MDM

-31 QAITLLGYHSAE
+31 QAITLLSYHSAE

-66 PLSYHKTNKNRMNA
+66 PLSYHKTNKNRISR

-87 SDPQKTL
+87 SNPQKTL
-94 QDVLKQQALD
+94 QDVLKQQSLD
-104 MNLTNNE
+104 MNLSNTE
-111 KKIFHYLI
+111 KKIFNYLI

-130 DMEEA
+130 DVEEA
-135 ARRLSVSAKEAEAVL
+135 ARRLSVSAEEAEAVL
-150 AKLQSLEPAGIGAR
+150 RKLQSLEPAGIGAR
-164 SLRECILLQLQRLP
+164 SLQECILLQLQRLP
-178 NRNEQAEMLVSAHFE
+178 SRNEQAELLVSEHFDV
-193 AFAQKNWKAL
+193 FAQKNWKAL
-203 SKMTGI
+203 SKETGM

-214 QDISDDI
+214 QDISDKI

-227 PGLLFARPEQD
+227 PGLLFASPEHD

-246 IIVKNGHIAAE
+246 ITVKNGHITAE
-257 LNTRS
+257 LNSRS
-262 FPEIELQSQ
+262 FPEIELHPQ

-279 SCQDTASYLSAKYQE
+279 ACQDTVSYLSTKYQE
-294 WRWLDRALRQRKQ
+294 WRWLSRALRQRKQ
-307 TITRIVSELITRQR
+307 TITRIVNELTARQKD
-321 EFFLKGRS
+321 FFLKGRS

-338 VADCLSLHESTVSRA
+338 VADCLSLHESTISRA
-353 IKGKTLQTPYGL
+353 IKGKTIQTPYGL
-365 FEMKLFFSAK
+365 FEMKMFFSGK
-375 AEASGDGDA
+375 AEASGDGDT

-394 DLINQEDKTKPLSD
+394 ALIQHEDKTKPLSD

-414 LNQQHGIQISRRTV
+414 LYEQHRIQISRRTV

>member
-1 MYNEERGVSKMDM
+1 MDM

-31 QAITLLGYHSAE
+31 QAITLLGYNSAE

-66 PLSYHKTNKNRMNA
+66 PLSYHKTSKNRISR

-87 SDPQKTL
+87 SNPQKTL
-94 QDVLKQQALD
+94 QDVLKQQSLD
-104 MNLTNNE
+104 MNLSTTE
-111 KKIFHYLI
+111 KKIFNYLI

-130 DMEEA
+130 DVEEA
-135 ARRLSVSAKEAEAVL
+135 ARRLSVSAEEAEAVL
-150 AKLQSLEPAGIGAR
+150 RKLQSLEPAGIGAR
-164 SLRECILLQLQRLP
+164 SLQECILLQLQRLP
-178 NRNEQAEMLVSAHFE
+178 NRNEQAELLVSEHFDV
-193 AFAQKNWKAL
+193 FAQKNWKAL
-203 SKMTGI
+203 SKETGI
-209 PLHTI
+209 PLHAI
-214 QDISDDI
+214 QDISDKI

-227 PGLLFARPEQD
+227 PGLLFASPEQD

-246 IIVKNGHIAAE
+246 IIVKNGQITAE
-257 LNTRS
+257 LNSRS
-262 FPEIELQSQ
+262 FPEIELHPQ

-279 SCQDTASYLSAKYQE
+279 ACQDTVSYLSTKYQE
-294 WRWLDRALRQRKQ
+294 WRWLSRALRQRKQ
-307 TITRIVSELITRQR
+307 TITRIVNELTARQKD
-321 EFFLKGRS
+321 FFLKGRS

-338 VADCLSLHESTVSRA
+338 VADCLGLHESTISRA
-353 IKGKTLQTPYGL
+353 IKGKTIQTPYGL
-365 FEMKLFFSAK
+365 VEMKMFFTGK
-375 AEASGDGDA
+375 AEASGDGDT
-384 SNYAVKTHLE
+384 SNYAVKTHLQA
-394 DLINQEDKTKPLSD
+394 LIQQEDKTKPLSD

-414 LNQQHGIQISRRTV
+414 LYEQHRIQISRRTV

>member
-1 MYNEERGVSKMDM
+1 MDM

-94 QDVLKQQALD
+94 QDVLKQQSLD
-104 MNLTNNE
+104 MNLTNTE
-111 KKIFHYLI
+111 KKIFNYLI

-135 ARRLSVSAKEAEAVL
+135 ARRLSVSTKEAETVL

-164 SLRECILLQLQRLP
+164 SLQECILLQLQRLP
-178 NRNEQAEMLVSAHFE
+178 NRNEQAEMLVSAHFD
-193 AFAQKNWKAL
+193 AFAQKRWKAL
-203 SKMTGI
+203 SRETGI
-209 PLHTI
+209 PLHAI

-227 PGLLFARPEQD
+227 PGLLFAQPEQD
-238 MYIEPDIF
+238 VYIEPDIF
-246 IIVKNGHIAAE
+246 ITVKNGHIAAE

-262 FPEIELQSQ
+262 FPEIDLHPQ
-271 YRPLLSSG
+271 YRTLLSSG
-279 SCQDTASYLSAKYQE
+279 SCQDTASYLSVKYQE
-294 WRWLDRALRQRKQ
+294 WRWLSRALRQRKQ
-307 TITRIVSELITRQR
+307 TITRIVNELITRQKD
-321 EFFLKGRS
+321 FFLKGRG

-338 VADCLSLHESTVSRA
+338 IADCLSLHESTVSRA
-353 IKGKTLQTPYGL
+353 IKGKTIQTPYGL

-394 DLINQEDKTKPLSD
+394 DLVNQEDKTKPLSD

-414 LNQQHGIQISRRTV
+414 LYERHGIQISRRTV
-428 AKYRDQLN
+428 AKYRDQMN

>member
-1 MYNEERGVSKMDM
+1 MDM

-66 PLSYHKTNKNRMNA
+66 PLSYHKTSKNRISR

-87 SDPQKTL
+87 SNPQKTL
-94 QDVLKQQALD
+94 QDVLKQQSLD
-104 MNLTNNE
+104 MNLSNTE
-111 KKIFHYLI
+111 KKIFNYLI

-130 DMEEA
+130 DVEEA
-135 ARRLSVSAKEAEAVL
+135 ARRLSVSAEEAEAVL
-150 AKLQSLEPAGIGAR
+150 RKLQSLEPAGIGAR
-164 SLRECILLQLQRLP
+164 SLQECILLQLQRLP
-178 NRNEQAEMLVSAHFE
+178 NRNEQAELLVSEHFDV
-193 AFAQKNWKAL
+193 FAQKNWKAL
-203 SKMTGI
+203 SKETGI
-209 PLHTI
+209 PLHAI
-214 QDISDDI
+214 QDISDKI

-227 PGLLFARPEQD
+227 PGLLFASPEQD

-246 IIVKNGHIAAE
+246 IIVKNGQITAE
-257 LNTRS
+257 LNSRS
-262 FPEIELQSQ
+262 FPEIELHPQ

-279 SCQDTASYLSAKYQE
+279 ACQDTVSYLSTKYQE
-294 WRWLDRALRQRKQ
+294 WRWLSRALRQRKQ
-307 TITRIVSELITRQR
+307 TITRIVNELTARQKD
-321 EFFLKGRS
+321 FFLKGRS

-338 VADCLSLHESTVSRA
+338 VADCLGLHESTISRA
-353 IKGKTLQTPYGL
+353 IKGKTIQTPYGL
-365 FEMKLFFSAK
+365 FEMKMFFSGK

-384 SNYAVKTHLE
+384 SNYAVKTHLQA
-394 DLINQEDKTKPLSD
+394 LIQQEDKTKPLSD

-414 LNQQHGIQISRRTV
+414 LYEQHRIQISRRTV

>member
-1 MYNEERGVSKMDM
+1 MDM

-94 QDVLKQQALD
+94 QDALKQQSLD
-104 MNLTNNE
+104 MNLTNTE
-111 KKIFHYLI
+111 KKIFNYLI

-130 DMEEA
+130 DVEEA

-164 SLRECILLQLQRLP
+164 SLQECILLQLQRLP
-178 NRNEQAEMLVSAHFE
+178 NRNEQAEMLISAHFD
-193 AFAQKNWKAL
+193 AFAQKKWKAL
-203 SKMTGI
+203 SVETGI

-238 MYIEPDIF
+238 VYIEPDIF
-246 IIVKNGHIAAE
+246 ITVKNGHIAAE

-262 FPEIELQSQ
+262 FPEIDLHPQ
-271 YRPLLSSG
+271 YRTLLSSG
-279 SCQDTASYLSAKYQE
+279 SCQDTVSYLSAKYQE
-294 WRWLDRALRQRKQ
+294 WHWLSRALRQRKQ
-307 TITRIVSELITRQR
+307 TITRIINELITRQKD
-321 EFFLKGRS
+321 FFLKGRS

-353 IKGKTLQTPYGL
+353 IKGKTIQTPYGL

-375 AEASGDGDA
+375 AEASGEGDA
-384 SNYAVKTHLE
+384 SNYAVKMHLE

-408 QKLADL
+408 QKLVDL
-414 LNQQHGIQISRRTV
+414 LYEQHGIQISRRTV
-428 AKYRDQLN
+428 AKYRDQMN

>member
-66 PLSYHKTNKNRMNA
+66 PLSYHKTSNRISR

-87 SDPQKTL
+87 SNPQKTL
-94 QDVLKQQALD
+94 QDVLKQQSLD
-104 MNLTNNE
+104 MNLSNTE
-111 KKIFHYLI
+111 KKIFNYLI

-130 DMEEA
+130 DVEEA
-135 ARRLSVSAKEAEAVL
+135 ARRLSVSAEEAEAVL
-150 AKLQSLEPAGIGAR
+150 RKLQSLEPAGIGAR
-164 SLRECILLQLQRLP
+164 SLQECILLQLQRLP
-178 NRNEQAEMLVSAHFE
+178 NRNEQAELLVSEHFDV
-193 AFAQKNWKAL
+193 FAQKNWKAL
-203 SKMTGI
+203 SKETGI
-209 PLHTI
+209 PLHAI
-214 QDISDDI
+214 QDISDKI

-227 PGLLFARPEQD
+227 PGLLFASPEQD

-246 IIVKNGHIAAE
+246 IIVKNGQITAE
-257 LNTRS
+257 LNSRS
-262 FPEIELQSQ
+262 FPEIELHPQ

-279 SCQDTASYLSAKYQE
+279 ACQDTVSYLSSKYQE
-294 WRWLDRALRQRKQ
+294 WRWLSRALRQRKQ
-307 TITRIVSELITRQR
+307 TITRIVNELTARQKD
-321 EFFLKGRS
+321 FFLKGRS

-338 VADCLSLHESTVSRA
+338 VADCLGLHESTISRA
-353 IKGKTLQTPYGL
+353 IKGKTIQTPYGL
-365 FEMKLFFSAK
+365 VEMKMFFSGK
-375 AEASGDGDA
+375 AEASGDGDT
-384 SNYAVKTHLE
+384 SNYAVKTHLQA
-394 DLINQEDKTKPLSD
+394 LIQQEDKTKPLSD

-414 LNQQHGIQISRRTV
+414 LYEQHRIQISRRTV

>member
-1 MYNEERGVSKMDM
+1 MDM

-66 PLSYHKTNKNRMNA
+66 PLSYHKTNKNRISR

-87 SDPQKTL
+87 SNPQKTL
-94 QDVLKQQALD
+94 QDVLKQQSLD
-104 MNLTNNE
+104 MNLSNTE
-111 KKIFHYLI
+111 KKIFNYLI

-130 DMEEA
+130 DVEEA
-135 ARRLSVSAKEAEAVL
+135 ARRLSVSAEEAEAVL
-150 AKLQSLEPAGIGAR
+150 RKLQSLEPAGIGAR
-164 SLRECILLQLQRLP
+164 SLQECILLQLQRLS
-178 NRNEQAEMLVSAHFE
+178 NRNEQAELLVSEHFDE
-193 AFAQKNWKAL
+193 FAQKNWKAL
-203 SKMTGI
+203 SKETGI
-209 PLHTI
+209 PLHAI
-214 QDISDDI
+214 QDISDKI

-227 PGLLFARPEQD
+227 PGLLFASPEQD

-246 IIVKNGHIAAE
+246 IIVKNGQITAE
-257 LNTRS
+257 LNSRS
-262 FPEIELQSQ
+262 FPEIELHPQ

-279 SCQDTASYLSAKYQE
+279 ACQDTVSYLSSKYQE
-294 WRWLDRALRQRKQ
+294 WRWLSRALRQRKQ
-307 TITRIVSELITRQR
+307 TITRIVNELTARQKD
-321 EFFLKGRS
+321 FFLKGRS

-338 VADCLSLHESTVSRA
+338 VADCLGLHESTISRA
-353 IKGKTLQTPYGL
+353 IKGKTIQTPYGL
-365 FEMKLFFSAK
+365 VEMKMFFSGK

-384 SNYAVKTHLE
+384 SNYAVKTHLQA
-394 DLINQEDKTKPLSD
+394 LIQQEDKTKPLSD

-414 LNQQHGIQISRRTV
+414 LYEQHRIQISRRTV